1 MMERRTLLRGL
12 AISLPATAAG
22 VAGLAARSGAYVR
35 DTSEQSVD
43 SCKQQIDALRKR
55 MEESEISTKKMLR
68 TVLALTALSLGMDV
82 SALL

>member
-1 MMERRTLLRGL
+1 MERRALLKGL
-12 AISLPATAAG
+12 AVGIPATVAG
-22 VAGLAARSGAYVR
+22 VAAKSGAYVR

-43 SCKQQIDALRKR
+43 ACMQQIESLRKR
-55 MEESEISTKKMLR
+55 VEESEVLTKKMLK